1 MSAQINCN
9 TFVKLFYNFQ
19 TLVFSTLNKSTTL
32 NHLDILHFE
41 QLKKEVESRY
51 LENHTPSFDEISK
64 WKGID
69 IIYFQED
76 LRKIAKGNISEKSFY
91 TYFKTS
97 PVTKLPRID
106 MLNLLSVY
114 AGYVSWYDFKKNHLF
129 ADEILHENDDQAAK
143 GTEFITVAVTDSEI
157 EQRDIPDEKIA
168 EVHRAKTEENQVL
181 QNSTSD
187 NQSLK
192 ENISVLETYDIQE
205 SKSAFNIIKK
215 YVWLGVSVLLA
226 LAVGIL
232 IYKDE
237 LFSKKYYYSFIDAD
251 RNSKINAELT
261 VQILKENESP
271 ILYVAKPNEPF
282 VYTTKSKDLTMVVSS
297 PYYRTD
303 TIQRNL
309 ETAPEAENIELK
321 PNDYAI
327 MLFYYSKS
335 ITDLKKKRV
344 SLNYLISDN
353 ALIYQVF
360 DNQFYGVETM
370 DKQRYINLV
379 TLPSTS
385 LENLEVIDTQTNK
398 AGKIVMIK
406 FKIGTN
412 DEKK

>member
-1 MSAQINCN
+1 MSD
-9 TFVKLFYNFQ
+9 
-19 TLVFSTLNKSTTL
+19 
-32 NHLDILHFE
+32 LDLLHFE
-41 QLKKEVESRY
+41 QLKNEVQTQY
-51 LENHTPSFDEISK
+51 LENHTPSHDDISR

-91 TYFKTS
+91 TYFKNS

-106 MLNLLSVY
+106 MLNILSVY

-129 ADEILHENDDQAAK
+129 ADEILKEGDDLDENEVEELEKTAENTPVEEVK
-143 GTEFITVAVTDSEI
+143 IPTSEI
-157 EQRDIPDEKIA
+157 SP
-168 EVHRAKTEENQVL
+168 KTEEKAFETTTVNSDL
-181 QNSTSD
+181 QISATD
-187 NQSLK
+187 NQTIKQSNGNL
-192 ENISVLETYDIQE
+192 STYDTSEQ
-205 SKSAFNIIKK
+205 KSTFSIVKK
-215 YVWLGVSVLLA
+215 YLWLGISGV
-226 LAVGIL
+226 LAVIVGL
-232 IYKDE
+232 LGFKDE
-237 LFSKKYYYSFIDAD
+237 LFSKKFYYSFIDAD
-251 RNSKINAELT
+251 RNSKINAELQ

-282 VYTTKSKDLTMVVSS
+282 VYTTKSKNLTMVVSS

-335 ITDLKKKRV
+335 IKDLKKKRE

-353 ALIYQVF
+353 ALIYQVY
-360 DNQFYGVETM
+360 DNETYGVETM

-385 LENLEVIDTQTNK
+385 LENLEVIETKNDLS
-398 AGKIVMIK
+398 GKINMIK
-406 FKIGTN
+406 FKITTN
-412 DEKK
+412 EKK

>member
-1 MSAQINCN
+1 MSD
-9 TFVKLFYNFQ
+9 
-19 TLVFSTLNKSTTL
+19 
-32 NHLDILHFE
+32 LDLLHFE
-41 QLKKEVESRY
+41 QLKNEVQTQY
-51 LENHTPSFDEISK
+51 LENHTPSHDDISR

-91 TYFKTS
+91 TYFKNS

-106 MLNLLSVY
+106 MLNILSVY

-129 ADEILHENDDQAAK
+129 ADEILKEGDDLDENEVEELEKTAENSPVEEAK
-143 GTEFITVAVTDSEI
+143 IPTSEI
-157 EQRDIPDEKIA
+157 AP
-168 EVHRAKTEENQVL
+168 KTEEKAFETTTVNSDL
-181 QNSTSD
+181 QISATD
-187 NQSLK
+187 NQTIKQSNGNL
-192 ENISVLETYDIQE
+192 STYDTSEQ
-205 SKSAFNIIKK
+205 KSTFSIVKK
-215 YVWLGVSVLLA
+215 YLWLGISGV
-226 LAVGIL
+226 LAVIVGL
-232 IYKDE
+232 LGFKDE
-237 LFSKKYYYSFIDAD
+237 LFSKKFYYSFIDAD
-251 RNSKINAELT
+251 RNSKINAELQ

-282 VYTTKSKDLTMVVSS
+282 VYTTKSKNLTMVVSS

-335 ITDLKKKRV
+335 IKDLKKKRE

-353 ALIYQVF
+353 ALIYQVY
-360 DNQFYGVETM
+360 DNETYGVETM

-385 LENLEVIDTQTNK
+385 LENLEVIETKNDK
-398 AGKIVMIK
+398 SGKINMIK
-406 FKIGTN
+406 FKITTN
-412 DEKK
+412 EKK

>member
-1 MSAQINCN
+1 MS
-9 TFVKLFYNFQ
+9 
-19 TLVFSTLNKSTTL
+19 
-32 NHLDILHFE
+32 HLDILHFE

-51 LENHTPSFDEISK
+51 LENHSPSFEEISK

-76 LRKIAKGNISEKSFY
+76 LRKIAKGNISEKTFY

-114 AGYVSWYDFKKNHLF
+114 AGYASWYDFKKNHLF
-129 ADEILHENDDQAAK
+129 ADEVLQEREEAVEYAASGDLIPEASTDSGIAQTKEEKILPTSSSETDENDILQK
-143 GTEFITVAVTDSEI
+143 SNTD
-157 EQRDIPDEKIA
+157 
-168 EVHRAKTEENQVL
+168 NQVIK
-181 QNSTSD
+181 QNTS
-187 NQSLK
+187 S
-192 ENISVLETYDIQE
+192 LETYDTQD
-205 SKSAFNIIKK
+205 SKSAFTVIKK
-215 YVWLGVSVLLA
+215 YVWLGISVLLA
-226 LAVGIL
+226 VAVGLL
-232 IYKDE
+232 IFKDE

-251 RNSKINAELT
+251 RNSKINAELQ

-271 ILYVAKPNEPF
+271 ILYSAKPNEPF

-385 LENLEVIDTQTNK
+385 LENLEVIDTQTNQS
-398 AGKIVMIK
+398 GKIVMIK

-412 DEKK
+412 EENK

>member
-1 MSAQINCN
+1 MSD
-9 TFVKLFYNFQ
+9 
-19 TLVFSTLNKSTTL
+19 
-32 NHLDILHFE
+32 LDLLHFE
-41 QLKKEVESRY
+41 QLKTEVQTRY
-51 LENHTPSFDEISK
+51 LADHHPSHDDISK

-76 LRKIAKGNISEKSFY
+76 LRKKAKGNISEKSFY
-91 TYFKTS
+91 TYFKNS

-106 MLNLLSVY
+106 MLNILSVY

-129 ADEILHENDDQAAK
+129 ADEILKEYEDLQDSEVAELEKVVEESKIIDAEPEKAAEITILPKKEPVLAHENP
-143 GTEFITVAVTDSEI
+143 I
-157 EQRDIPDEKIA
+157 
-168 EVHRAKTEENQVL
+168 L
-181 QNSTSD
+181 QNSNTD
-187 NQSLK
+187 NQPIK
-192 ENISVLETYDIQE
+192 ENKENFSTYDI
-205 SKSAFNIIKK
+205 SDKKSTISLVKK
-215 YVWLGVSVLLA
+215 YIWLGISAVLAIL
-226 LAVGIL
+226 VGL
-232 IYKDE
+232 LVFKDE
-237 LFSKKYYYSFIDAD
+237 IFSNKYYYSFIDAD
-251 RNSKINAELT
+251 RNSKINAELQ

-282 VYTTKSKDLTMVVSS
+282 VYTTQSKTLTMVVSS

-335 ITDLKKKRV
+335 LTDLKKKRV
-344 SLNYLISDN
+344 SLNYLISDR

-385 LENLEVIDTQTNK
+385 LENLDVIDTQTDK
-398 AGKIVMIK
+398 SGKIVMIK
-406 FKIGTN
+406 FKIDT
-412 DEKK
+412 DEKNN

>member
-1 MSAQINCN
+1 MSD
-9 TFVKLFYNFQ
+9 
-19 TLVFSTLNKSTTL
+19 
-32 NHLDILHFE
+32 LDLLHFE
-41 QLKKEVESRY
+41 QLKNEVQTQY
-51 LENHTPSFDEISK
+51 LENHTPSHDDISR

-91 TYFKTS
+91 TYFKNS

-106 MLNLLSVY
+106 MLNILSVY

-129 ADEILHENDDQAAK
+129 ADEILKEGDDLDENEVEELEKTVENSPVEEAK
-143 GTEFITVAVTDSEI
+143 IPTSEI
-157 EQRDIPDEKIA
+157 SP
-168 EVHRAKTEENQVL
+168 KTEEKAFETTTVNSDL
-181 QNSTSD
+181 QISATD
-187 NQSLK
+187 NQTIKQSN
-192 ENISVLETYDIQE
+192 ENLSTYDTSEQ
-205 SKSAFNIIKK
+205 KSTFSLVKK
-215 YVWLGVSVLLA
+215 YLWLGISGV
-226 LAVGIL
+226 LAVIVGL
-232 IYKDE
+232 LGFKDE
-237 LFSKKYYYSFIDAD
+237 LFSKKFYYSFIDAD
-251 RNSKINAELT
+251 RNSKINAELQ

-282 VYTTKSKDLTMVVSS
+282 VYTTKSKNLTMVVSS

-335 ITDLKKKRV
+335 IKDLKKKRE

-353 ALIYQVF
+353 ALIYQVY
-360 DNQFYGVETM
+360 DNETYGVETM

-385 LENLEVIDTQTNK
+385 LENLEVIETKNDLS
-398 AGKIVMIK
+398 GKINMIK
-406 FKIGTN
+406 FKITTN
-412 DEKK
+412 EKK

>member
-1 MSAQINCN
+1 MSD
-9 TFVKLFYNFQ
+9 
-19 TLVFSTLNKSTTL
+19 
-32 NHLDILHFE
+32 LDLLHFE
-41 QLKKEVESRY
+41 QLKTEVQNQY
-51 LENHTPSFDEISK
+51 LADHTPSFDDISK

-76 LRKIAKGNISEKSFY
+76 LRKKAKGNISEKSFY
-91 TYFKTS
+91 TYFKNS

-106 MLNLLSVY
+106 MLNILSVY
-114 AGYVSWYDFKKNHLF
+114 AGYMSWYDFKKNHLF
-129 ADEILHENDDQAAK
+129 ADEILKENEQ
-143 GTEFITVAVTDSEI
+143 FIQSKAEEAEKSEKAPQI
-157 EQRDIPDEKIA
+157 SAIDEK
-168 EVHRAKTEENQVL
+168 VEETPSITLENAAISVSENHVL
-181 QNSTSD
+181 QKTIAD
-187 NQSLK
+187 NESVK
-192 ENISVLETYDIQE
+192 ENKANLETYDTE
-205 SKSAFNIIKK
+205 EKNSTYSLVKK
-215 YVWLGVSVLLA
+215 YLWLGISAV
-226 LAVGIL
+226 LAVLVGL
-232 IYKDE
+232 LGFKDE

-251 RNSKINAELT
+251 RNSKINAELQ

-282 VYTTKSKDLTMVVSS
+282 VYTTKSKSLTMVVSS
-297 PYYRTD
+297 PYYKTD

-335 ITDLKKKRV
+335 LKDLKKKRE

-385 LENLEVIDTQTNK
+385 LENLDVIDTQADK
-398 AGKIVMIK
+398 SGKIVMIK
-406 FKIGTN
+406 FKIDT
-412 DEKK
+412 DEEKN

>member
-1 MSAQINCN
+1 MTINRLRKN
-9 TFVKLFYNFQ
+9 LQ
-19 TLVFSTLNKSTTL
+19 LSD
-32 NHLDILHFE
+32 LDLLHFE
-41 QLKKEVESRY
+41 QLKTEVQNQY
-51 LENHTPSFDEISK
+51 LADHTPSFDDISK

-76 LRKIAKGNISEKSFY
+76 LRKKAKGNISEKSFY
-91 TYFKTS
+91 TYFKNS

-106 MLNLLSVY
+106 MLNILSVY
-114 AGYVSWYDFKKNHLF
+114 AGYMSWYDFKKNHLF
-129 ADEILHENDDQAAK
+129 ADEILKENV
-143 GTEFITVAVTDSEI
+143 EITQS
-157 EQRDIPDEKIA
+157 
-168 EVHRAKTEENQVL
+168 KTEEAEKSEKAPQISAVDPKVEETPSITLENTAISVNENDVL
-181 QNSTSD
+181 QKTIAD
-187 NQSLK
+187 NAPVK
-192 ENISVLETYDIQE
+192 EKRANLETYDTE
-205 SKSAFNIIKK
+205 EKNSTYSLVKK
-215 YVWLGVSVLLA
+215 YLWLGISAV
-226 LAVGIL
+226 LAVLVGL
-232 IYKDE
+232 LGFKDE

-251 RNSKINAELT
+251 RNSKINAELQ

-282 VYTTKSKDLTMVVSS
+282 VYTTKSKSLTMVVSS
-297 PYYRTD
+297 PYYKTD

-335 ITDLKKKRV
+335 LKDLKKKRE

-385 LENLEVIDTQTNK
+385 LENLDVIDTQADK
-398 AGKIVMIK
+398 SGKIVMTK
-406 FKIGTN
+406 FKIDT
-412 DEKK
+412 DEEKN

>member
-1 MSAQINCN
+1 MTINRLRKN
-9 TFVKLFYNFQ
+9 LQ
-19 TLVFSTLNKSTTL
+19 LSD
-32 NHLDILHFE
+32 LDLLHFE
-41 QLKKEVESRY
+41 QLKTEVQNQY
-51 LENHTPSFDEISK
+51 LADHTPSFDDISK

-76 LRKIAKGNISEKSFY
+76 LRKKAKGNISEKSFY
-91 TYFKTS
+91 TYFKNS

-106 MLNLLSVY
+106 MLNILSVY
-114 AGYVSWYDFKKNHLF
+114 AGYMSWYDFKKNHLF
-129 ADEILHENDDQAAK
+129 ADEILNENEQ
-143 GTEFITVAVTDSEI
+143 FIQSKAEEAEKSEKKPQI
-157 EQRDIPDEKIA
+157 SAIDEKVEETPSITLENTAISAGENHVLQKTIA
-168 EVHRAKTEENQVL
+168 DNELVKEKKPHLATYDTEEK
-181 QNSTSD
+181 NSTY
-187 NQSLK
+187 SL
-192 ENISVLETYDIQE
+192 V
-205 SKSAFNIIKK
+205 KK
-215 YVWLGVSVLLA
+215 YLWLGISAV
-226 LAVGIL
+226 LAVLVGL
-232 IYKDE
+232 LGFKDE

-251 RNSKINAELT
+251 RNSKINAELQ

-271 ILYVAKPNEPF
+271 ILYIAKPNEPF
-282 VYTTKSKDLTMVVSS
+282 VYTTKSKSLTMVVSS
-297 PYYRTD
+297 PYYKTD

-335 ITDLKKKRV
+335 LKDLKKKRE

-385 LENLEVIDTQTNK
+385 LENLDVIDTQADK
-398 AGKIVMIK
+398 SGKIVMIK
-406 FKIGTN
+406 FKIDT
-412 DEKK
+412 DEEKN

>member
-1 MSAQINCN
+1 MSD
-9 TFVKLFYNFQ
+9 
-19 TLVFSTLNKSTTL
+19 
-32 NHLDILHFE
+32 LDLLHFE
-41 QLKKEVESRY
+41 QLKNEVQTQY
-51 LENHTPSFDEISK
+51 LENHTPSHDDISR

-91 TYFKTS
+91 TYFKNS

-106 MLNLLSVY
+106 MLNILSVY

-129 ADEILHENDDQAAK
+129 ADEILKEGDDLDENEVEDLEKTAENTPVEEAK
-143 GTEFITVAVTDSEI
+143 IPTSEI
-157 EQRDIPDEKIA
+157 SP
-168 EVHRAKTEENQVL
+168 KTEEKAFETTTVNSDL
-181 QNSTSD
+181 QISATD
-187 NQSLK
+187 NQTIKQSNGNL
-192 ENISVLETYDIQE
+192 STYDTSEQ
-205 SKSAFNIIKK
+205 KSTFSIVKK
-215 YVWLGVSVLLA
+215 YLWLGISGV
-226 LAVGIL
+226 LAVIVGL
-232 IYKDE
+232 LGFKDE
-237 LFSKKYYYSFIDAD
+237 LFSKKFYYSFIDAD
-251 RNSKINAELT
+251 RNSKINAELQ

-282 VYTTKSKDLTMVVSS
+282 VYTTKSKNLTMVVSS

-335 ITDLKKKRV
+335 IKDLKKKRE

-353 ALIYQVF
+353 ALIYQVY
-360 DNQFYGVETM
+360 DNETYGVETM
-370 DKQRYINLV
+370 DKPRYINLV

-385 LENLEVIDTQTNK
+385 LENLEVIETKNDLS
-398 AGKIVMIK
+398 GKINMIK
-406 FKIGTN
+406 FKITTN
-412 DEKK
+412 EKK